1 MPFRETSPTDPHDP
15 STPNPGVGEAA
26 VSAAA
31 TPRADSAPAS
41 VRADDS
47 AQRPTSVLSPEYRW
61 ISIGMCVLILLAAFE
76 SLAVTT
82 VMPLIATELDGL
94 SLYALAFAGPL
105 AVSVVGMVLAGNWAD
120 RRGPKAPL
128 YASVALFAIGL
139 ILAGTAT
146 SMEVLVAGRLIHG
159 LGGGGL
165 TVALY
170 VIVARVYPHALQP
183 RIFAGF
189 SAAWVVPSLVGPF
202 VAGVVADVASWHWVF
217 LGVVALVIPALA
229 MVVPAL
235 RGMIHEA
242 DADAPVAPWNIARI
256 LWAVLA
262 AAAVLVLNLSAE
274 AAGWVLWT
282 LPVLAVVVLAI
293 ALRPLLPVGA
303 LRAATGLP
311 ATVLV
316 RGLIA
321 GAFFGAQVY
330 VPLILTERYE
340 LTASLAGLALT
351 LGGLAWA
358 VTAQIQG
365 RYAERLSH
373 ARCLSIGLTLL
384 GASLAITLT
393 AVALALPALVL
404 IVAWGFAGAGM
415 GIMYPRTS
423 VMTLQS
429 SSEADQGFN
438 SSAIAISDGIGA
450 AIAIALAG
458 IVFVLLSP
466 FGGVVPFVGCF
477 ALAGGFWLVAVL
489 VSRRA
494 SVTVPL
500 G

>member
-1 MPFRETSPTDPHDP
+1 M
-15 STPNPGVGEAA
+15 
-26 VSAAA
+26 
-31 TPRADSAPAS
+31 
-41 VRADDS
+41 
-47 AQRPTSVLSPEYRW
+47 LSPEYRW
-61 ISIGMCVLILLAAFE
+61 ISIGMFVLILLSAFE
-76 SLAVTT
+76 ALAVTT
-82 VMPLIATELDGL
+82 VMPLIAKELDGL

-128 YASVALFAIGL
+128 YSAVALFAIGL

-146 SMEVLVAGRLIHG
+146 TMEMLVAGRLIHG

-189 SAAWVVPSLVGPF
+189 SAAWVLPSLIGPF
-202 VAGVVADVASWHWVF
+202 VAGVIADAASWHWVF

-235 RGMIHEA
+235 RSMIHET
-242 DADAPVAPWNIARI
+242 DAEASVARWNIARI

-262 AAAVLVLNLSAE
+262 AVAVLVLNLTAE
-274 AAGWVLWT
+274 SSGWVLFT
-282 LPVLAVVVLAI
+282 LPVLAIVVLVF
-293 ALRPLLPVGA
+293 ALRPLLPAGA
-303 LRAATGLP
+303 LRAARGLP

-340 LTASLAGLALT
+340 LTASMAGLALT

-365 RYAERLSH
+365 RFSEVISHERCI
-373 ARCLSIGLTLL
+373 RIGLSLL
-384 GASLAITLT
+384 GLSLLVTMG
-393 AVALALPALVL
+393 AVLFDMSAMVL
-404 IVAWGFAGAGM
+404 IVAWGLAGAGM

-450 AIAIALAG
+450 AVAIALAG
-458 IVFVLLSP
+458 ITFAVLSP
-466 FGGVVPFVGCF
+466 VGGVWPFVGCF
-477 ALAGGFWLVAVL
+477 ALAGVFWLVGVL
-489 VSRRA
+489 VSGRA
-494 SVTVPL
+494 SVSSPRTTDAAP
-500 G
+500 GM

>member
-1 MPFRETSPTDPHDP
+1 MSFVETDPIE
-15 STPNPGVGEAA
+15 PGETTVQPRPAA
-26 VSAAA
+26 RS
-31 TPRADSAPAS
+31 
-41 VRADDS
+41 
-47 AQRPTSVLSPEYRW
+47 QSVLSPEYRW

-82 VMPLIATELDGL
+82 VMPIIAQELDGL

-128 YASVALFAIGL
+128 YSAVALFSLGL

-146 SMEVLVAGRLIHG
+146 TMEMLVAGRLIHG

-189 SAAWVVPSLVGPF
+189 SAAWVLPSLIGPF
-202 VAGVVADVASWHWVF
+202 VAGVIADAASWHWVF

-235 RGMIHEA
+235 RGMVHET
-242 DADAPVAPWNIARI
+242 DAEASVVPWNIARI

-262 AAAVLVLNLSAE
+262 AVAVLVLNLSAE
-274 AAGWVLWT
+274 SEGWVLFT
-282 LPVLAVVVLAI
+282 LPVLAIVVLAF
-293 ALRPLLPVGA
+293 ALRPLLPTGA
-303 LRAATGLP
+303 LRAARGLP

-365 RYAERLSH
+365 RFSEVLTH
-373 ARCLSIGLTLL
+373 ARCIQIGLVLL
-384 GASLAITLT
+384 GISLAVTMLAT
-393 AVALALPALVL
+393 ALALPSLVL
-404 IVAWGFAGAGM
+404 IVSWGIAGAGM

-429 SSEADQGFN
+429 SSDADQGFN

-450 AIAIALAG
+450 AVAIALAG
-458 IVFVLLSP
+458 IVFAVLAPL
-466 FGGVVPFVGCF
+466 GGVWPFVGCF
-477 ALAGGFWLVAVL
+477 ALAAGFWLIAVV

-494 SVTVPL
+494 AVSVPVV
-500 G
+500 

>member
-1 MPFRETSPTDPHDP
+1 
-15 STPNPGVGEAA
+15 
-26 VSAAA
+26 
-31 TPRADSAPAS
+31 
-41 VRADDS
+41 
-47 AQRPTSVLSPEYRW
+47 
-61 ISIGMCVLILLAAFE
+61 
-76 SLAVTT
+76 
-82 VMPLIATELDGL
+82 
-94 SLYALAFAGPL
+94 
-105 AVSVVGMVLAGNWAD
+105 
-120 RRGPKAPL
+120 
-128 YASVALFAIGL
+128 
-139 ILAGTAT
+139 
-146 SMEVLVAGRLIHG
+146 
-159 LGGGGL
+159 
-165 TVALY
+165 
-170 VIVARVYPHALQP
+170 
-183 RIFAGF
+183 
-189 SAAWVVPSLVGPF
+189 
-202 VAGVVADVASWHWVF
+202 VF

-229 MVVPAL
+229 RVVPAL
-235 RGMIHEA
+235 RGMIQETDAEA
-242 DADAPVAPWNIARI
+242 SVVPWNIARI

-303 LRAATGLP
+303 LRAAAGLP

-500 G
+500 S